1 MLADPV
7 VMRHLG
13 APAAREDS
21 WRRLL
26 QAPGLWALLG
36 YGYWAVERRE
46 DGAFLG
52 QLGFADFKRELDPS
66 LEGLPE
72 MGWMFVPQAH
82 GRGYALEGVLAA
94 LDWAEANFGESEIVA
109 IIAPGNAPSIRLAER
124 SGFERAEESLYKGDP
139 TLIFRRR
146 YNRNDSGAAAT

>member
-1 MLADPV
+1 MLADPA
-7 VMRHLG
+7 VMRHLTG
-13 APAAREDS
+13 APTPREDA

-52 QLGFADFKRELDPS
+52 QLGFADFRREIEPS

-72 MGWMFVPQAH
+72 MGWLFASAAQ

-94 LDWAEANFGESEIVA
+94 LTWADETLRAPDIPA

-124 SGFERAEESLYKGDP
+124 SGFERSEETLYRGEP
-139 TLIFRRR
+139 TLVFRRR
-146 YNRNDSGAAAT
+146 RTF